1 MNDVSVRGVAWFD
14 TLSTRKVEEFEKNL
28 LEWATKNGQDAVM
41 VFDESCIQ
49 PMVEEIREKA
59 KKDPEYSFDSLENL
73 RILKT
78 KDIYLRYQKLN
89 VNMCVIAS
97 LRKMMD
103 STHGFH
109 KEFLQVYTLPSKWQ
123 GCQIWYGF

>member
-1 MNDVSVRGVAWFD
+1 MDNVSVRGVAWFD

-28 LEWATKNGQDAVM
+28 LEWATKNGKDAVM

-49 PMVEEIREKA
+49 PMVEAIREKA
-59 KKDPEYSFDSLENL
+59 KKDPEYGFESYEDF

-78 KDIYLRYQKLN
+78 KDVCFRYQKLKG
-89 VNMCVIAS
+89 NMCILAS
-97 LRKMMD
+97 LGKMMNSAHD
-103 STHGFH
+103 FHNST
-109 KEFLQVYTLPSKWQ
+109 QVYTLPSGWQ

>member
-28 LEWATKNGQDAVM
+28 LEWATKNGQDSVM

-49 PMVEEIREKA
+49 PMVEAIREKA
-59 KKDPEYSFDSLENL
+59 KKDPEYSFGSLEDI
-73 RILKT
+73 RILQT
-78 KDIYLRYQKLN
+78 KDIYFRYQKLKG
-89 VNMCVIAS
+89 NMCVLAS
-97 LRKMMD
+97 LRK
-103 STHGFH
+103 
-109 KEFLQVYTLPSKWQ
+109 QVYTLPSKWQ

>member
-1 MNDVSVRGVAWFD
+1 MNNVSVRGVAWFD

-28 LEWATKNGQDAVM
+28 LEWATKNGQDSVM
-41 VFDESCIQ
+41 VFDESSIL
-49 PMVEEIREKA
+49 PMVKVICEKA
-59 KKDPEYSFDSLENL
+59 KKDLKYGFNIYEDF

-89 VNMCVIAS
+89 GNMCVLAS